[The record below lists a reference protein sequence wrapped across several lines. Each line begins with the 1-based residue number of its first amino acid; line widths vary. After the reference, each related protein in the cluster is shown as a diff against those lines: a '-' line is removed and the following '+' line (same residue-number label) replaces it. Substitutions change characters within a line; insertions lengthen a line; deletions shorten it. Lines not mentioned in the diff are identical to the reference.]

1 MSVHFIT
8 GANSGIGAAVARL
21 LAARGDDLWLLA
33 RDPDRGGGAGGRGP
47 PRPAAGGSAPGPRR
61 SRGRRGDTA

>member
-33 RDPDRGGGAGGRGP
+33 SVSDRGAGAGAP
-47 PRPAAGGSAPGPRR
+47 PPPPG
-61 SRGRRGDTA
+61 